1 MEWWWLLVGVPL
13 FHLWRALADAWGL
26 LLEAGSE
33 EERKAII
40 ESAAARALVNIL
52 LTFVVAGAPF
62 PYNLLGLIPSV
73 LPFIGKLLG
82 TAIHVS
88 FMYKGK
94 RL

>member
-26 LLEAGSE
+26 LLEAGSD
-33 EERKAII
+33 EERQEII
-40 ESAAARALVNIL
+40 ERCAAQALVNIVL
-52 LTFVVAGAPF
+52 ALVVAAAPF
-62 PYNLLGLIPSV
+62 PYNLLGLIPAV
-73 LPFIGKLLG
+73 LPFIGRLLG

-94 RL
+94 HL